1 MLWSGDIKIIDGIP
15 TYTYFSFSIGLYA
28 GKMQRKIPVIRYT
41 DYWDF
46 ILFRPFNGGSFL

>member
-15 TYTYFSFSIGLYA
+15 TYTYFSVSIGLYA
-28 GKMQRKIPVIRYT
+28 GMMQRKIPVIRYT

>member
-28 GKMQRKIPVIRYT
+28 GKMQRKIPIRYT

>member
-46 ILFRPFNGGSFL
+46 ILFRLSNGGCCL